1 MTENTADKLALNQN
15 VNAILHLWFGEDAAD
30 IVEDRGQLWFAGG
43 AAIDQQIQA
52 QFSQSVIAAANGELS
67 WWQHEPK
74 SCLAL
79 ILLLD
84 QFTRNIFRG
93 TAKAFASDALVV
105 DICKTGLASAFD
117 KQLTLS
123 QRVFFYLPLEHSES
137 LADQE
142 LCVTLFTELAEDAA
156 KKYGEQYQK
165 LFAGYI
171 DYAVDHR
178 NIILKYGRFPH
189 RNKALDLTSTQAEL
203 DYLNQGGTSFGQDD
217 SS

>member
-1 MTENTADKLALNQN
+1 MIENTADKLALNQK
-15 VNAILHLWFGEDAAD
+15 VNEILHFWFGQDAAD
-30 IVEDRGQLWFAGG
+30 IVEDRGQMWFAGG
-43 AAIDQQIQA
+43 APIDQQIKA
-52 QFSQSVIAAANGELS
+52 QFSQSVMTAANGELS
-67 WWQHEPK
+67 AWQNGPA

-105 DICKTGLASAFD
+105 DICKNGLANAFD
-117 KQLTLS
+117 KQLSLS

-142 LCVTLFTELAEDAA
+142 LCVKLFAALAEDAI

-165 LFAGYI
+165 VFAGYI
-171 DYAVDHR
+171 DYAVEHR
-178 NIILKYGRFPH
+178 DIILEYGRFPY
-189 RNKALDLTSTQAEL
+189 RNKVLDRKSTQAEL
-203 DYLNQGGTSFGQDD
+203 DYLKQGGTSFGQDD